1 MSALDEIARR
11 RTFAIISHPDAG
23 KTTLTEKFLLYG
35 NAVHLAGAVKD
46 RKNQRATRSD
56 WMELERQRGIS
67 VSSTVL
73 QFEYG
78 GFAVNLLDT
87 PGHKDFSEDTYRVLT
102 AVDAAVM
109 VIDAAKG
116 IETQTRKLFE
126 VCRLRGVPIFTF
138 MNKCDRPTLD
148 PLVLLDELEHVLGLQ
163 ASAVTW
169 PLGNGPS
176 FRGVFDRLHRQ
187 VHLFERVPGG
197 AYRAPDEVA
206 DIGDPVVRQKLD
218 EPTYNEVSE
227 QLAMISGAGHAFD
240 RAAVHAGRQTPVY
253 FGSAVNNFGVELL
266 LNGFL
271 RDALPPAPRHNSAA
285 SSGRLQNSKAKF
297 QIPNPKSLVPSSMD
311 QGTAN
316 NEQGD
321 SGAAP
326 IQSAVISDPPAGASP
341 LVPVEHD
348 RFSGFIFKIQANM
361 DPKHRDR
368 IAFIRV
374 CSGHFTRDMTVTHQ
388 QSGRRVRLSSSHK
401 LFGQE
406 RETVDEAWP
415 GDIVGLVGYDQFG
428 IGDTLTE
435 DAGILYDEIPRFPP
449 EVFTFV
455 SNPNPSNAKKYRAG
469 IEQLLQEHIVQSF
482 NLRHG
487 PSGVTLLAAVGPLQ
501 FEVVQYRLQAEYG
514 AESRLEAAPWQFLR
528 WLEPHPS
535 LEHPASLVTASGV
548 AWGTDS
554 NDRPV
559 ILFPNDW
566 TMRYFVEK
574 NPDIKMHTLPPD
586 QKV

>member
-1 MSALDEIARR
+1 MSPAQETARR

-67 VSSTVL
+67 ISSTVL
-73 QFEYG
+73 QFEYA

-116 IETQTRKLFE
+116 IEAQTRKLFE

-138 MNKCDRPTLD
+138 MNKCDRPTRN
-148 PLVLLDELEHVLGLQ
+148 PVVLLDELESVLGLQ
-163 ASAVTW
+163 ACAVTW
-169 PLGNGPS
+169 PLGGGPS
-176 FRGVFDRLHRQ
+176 FRGVYDRLHRR

-197 AYRAPDEVA
+197 AYRAPEQVA
-206 DIGDPVVRQKLD
+206 GFGEPVVRARLD
-218 EPTYNEVSE
+218 EPTYHEVAE
-227 QLAMISGAGHAFD
+227 QLAMLEGAGHAFD
-240 RAAVHAGRQTPVY
+240 LAGVHAGRQTPVY

-266 LNGFL
+266 LDGFL
-271 RDALPPAPRHNSAA
+271 RDALPPQPRRNAAKSQVTSNKFQKDSSSGSAA
-285 SSGRLQNSKAKF
+285 QPLVTSDL
-297 QIPNPKSLVPSSMD
+297 PLDTSLVPV
-311 QGTAN
+311 GH
-316 NEQGD
+316 E
-321 SGAAP
+321 
-326 IQSAVISDPPAGASP
+326 
-341 LVPVEHD
+341 

-368 IAFIRV
+368 IAFVRV
-374 CSGHFTRDMTVTHQ
+374 CSGHFVRDMTVTHQ
-388 QSGRRVRLSSSHK
+388 QSGKRVRLSSSHK

-415 GDIVGLVGYDQFG
+415 GDVIGLVGHDLFG

-435 DAGILYDEIPRFPP
+435 DNGILYDEIPRFPP
-449 EVFTFV
+449 EVFTFL
-455 SNPNPSNAKKYRAG
+455 SNPTPSDAKKYRAG
-469 IEQLLQEHIVQSF
+469 LEQLLQEHIVQSF

-487 PSGVTLLAAVGPLQ
+487 PSGATLLAAVGPLQ
-501 FEVVQYRLQAEYG
+501 FEVVQYRLHAEYG
-514 AESRLEAAPWQFLR
+514 AESRLETAPWQFLR
-528 WLEPHPS
+528 WLAPHPA
-535 LEHPASLVTASGV
+535 LEHPARLVTASGV

-554 NDRPV
+554 DDRPV

-574 NPDIKMHTLPPD
+574 NPELKLHALPPE
-586 QKV
+586 Q